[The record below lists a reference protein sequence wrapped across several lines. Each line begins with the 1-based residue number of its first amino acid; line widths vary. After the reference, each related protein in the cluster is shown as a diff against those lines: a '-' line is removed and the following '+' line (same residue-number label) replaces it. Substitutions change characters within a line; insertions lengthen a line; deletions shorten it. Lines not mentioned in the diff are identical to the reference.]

1 MDVVTLFDFWAT
13 VVALLKLVRG
23 GTQVLSTVDNDDEVI
38 CILFWISLA
47 TESSWCAIWPNL
59 SLIFLTLS
67 SYLPVLYVLAPSFL
81 VVVVL
86 IVLVIMIGMMIRMIR
101 MMIRIVV
108 ILMKIEAKFLN
119 WWTYKFLSSDFLLK
133 ALALSRMFDICLSM
147 VACIFAISAFI
158 ASGVTSI

>member
-1 MDVVTLFDFWAT
+1 VDVVTLFDFWAT

-86 IVLVIMIGMMIRMIR
+86 IVLVMMIK
-101 MMIRIVV
+101 IVA
-108 ILMKIEAKFLN
+108 ILMKIEAKLLN

>member
-86 IVLVIMIGMMIRMIR
+86 IVLVMMIK
-101 MMIRIVV
+101 IVA
-108 ILMKIEAKFLN
+108 ILMKIEAKLLN